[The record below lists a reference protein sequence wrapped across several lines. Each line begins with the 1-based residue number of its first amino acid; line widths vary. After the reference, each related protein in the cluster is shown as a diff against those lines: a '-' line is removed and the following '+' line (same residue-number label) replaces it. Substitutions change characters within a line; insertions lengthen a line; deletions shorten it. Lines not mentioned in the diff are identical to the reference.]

1 MMKPKHGLKYYFVAI
16 YKDGTHYTQTE
27 DDVSIQGE
35 SFGSSFSDVRLPD
48 LAKFVLAESQSNYWA
63 LDLATRTFSHNGTAF
78 FIGDDLP
85 ASSAKTEL
93 VYFRRNYVYLS
104 ESGVE
109 DKRVTYILGYKT
121 SDDQRV
127 IQLA

>member
-1 MMKPKHGLKYYFVAI
+1 MTKPKHGLKYHFVAI
-16 YKDGTHYTQTE
+16 YKDSTHYTQTE
-27 DDVSIQGE
+27 NDVSIQGG
-35 SFGSSFSDVRLPD
+35 SFGSSFSDVRLSD
-48 LAKFVLAESQSNYWA
+48 LSKFVLVESQNNYWS
-63 LDLATRTFSHNGTAF
+63 LDLKTKVFSHNGIPF

-85 ASSAKTEL
+85 SSSARTEL

-104 ESGVE
+104 ENGVE
-109 DKRVTYILGYKT
+109 DKRVTYILGWKT